1 MPPSR
6 ISDTFARLRERGEN
20 ALIVYLTVGFPDP
33 EATLELAPALAEGG
47 ADIIELGVP
56 FSDPL
61 ADGVTI
67 QKASFH
73 ALNKGVTLAMCID
86 TVAKLRGAGLET
98 PLILMGYYNPYWV
111 YGLDRFAAD
120 AASAGVDGLIAADV
134 PTEESGPL
142 SAECQKQGLDLIPLL
157 APTSPDHRIEA
168 ACRDASGFVYCVS
181 LTGVTGA
188 RQQISAGAESLV
200 ARVRSYTSLPV
211 AVGFGISTREHV
223 ARVAA
228 YADGA
233 VVGSALLNV
242 VESAPPGQAAQRARS
257 FVQELSGRNAV
268 EAAR

>member
-1 MPPSR
+1 MSPSR
-6 ISDTFARLRERGEN
+6 IADTFARLRERGETG
-20 ALIVYLTVGFPDP
+20 LIVYLTVGFPDLD
-33 EATLELAPALAEGG
+33 ATLELVPALAEGG

-73 ALNKGVTLAMCID
+73 ALNQGVTLATCIE
-86 TVAKLRGAGLET
+86 TVAKLRSAGLDT

-111 YGLDRFAAD
+111 YGMERFAKD
-120 AASAGVDGLIAADV
+120 AAAAGVDGVIAADV

-142 SAECQKQGLDLIPLL
+142 GAECASNGLALIPLM
-157 APTSPDHRIEA
+157 APTSPDQRIA
-168 ACRDASGFVYCVS
+168 DACSQATGFVYCVS

-188 RQQISAGAESLV
+188 RQQVSSGAESLV
-200 ARVRSYTSLPV
+200 ARVRAYTSLPV

-223 ARVAA
+223 AKVGT

-233 VVGSALLNV
+233 VVGSALLNTI
-242 VESAPPGQAAQRARS
+242 ESAPRSNVADEARAFARK
-257 FVQELSGRNAV
+257 LSGRNPV
-268 EAAR
+268 EATK